1 MRAEAA
7 VAAQLLQRF
16 EGEKRIQ
23 SDCLLATVAAVFAL
37 ILPLQVFTSF

>member
-7 VAAQLLQRF
+7 AAAAAQLLQRF

-37 ILPLQVFTSF
+37 ILPCRFF